1 MKKKSKISVI
11 MPYYKKRDYI
21 KQTIKSVLNQTYQNF
36 EIILVY
42 DDQDL
47 SDLHYIKK
55 NFKTKKL
62 KIIVNKKNLG
72 AGYSRN
78 VAIKHSSGEY
88 ISFLD
93 SDDYWKK
100 KKLFYQLNFMKKNS
114 YQITHTDYTVLSKNK
129 TQKRIAKEISFTELM
144 RSCDIGLSTVMIKKR
159 LLNKK
164 SFANLKTKEDYVLWL
179 KILKNGIKIYPLN
192 KNLTIWQ
199 ETQNSLSSS
208 VYQKIK
214 DGYSVYRHYLKQN
227 SLQSAIS
234 LLTLSFNYLKKNI
247 FNE

>member
-1 MKKKSKISVI
+1 

-88 ISFLD
+88 IYF
-93 SDDYWKK
+93 
-100 KKLFYQLNFMKKNS
+100 
-114 YQITHTDYTVLSKNK
+114 
-129 TQKRIAKEISFTELM
+129 
-144 RSCDIGLSTVMIKKR
+144 
-159 LLNKK
+159 
-164 SFANLKTKEDYVLWL
+164 
-179 KILKNGIKIYPLN
+179 
-192 KNLTIWQ
+192 
-199 ETQNSLSSS
+199 
-208 VYQKIK
+208 
-214 DGYSVYRHYLKQN
+214 
-227 SLQSAIS
+227 
-234 LLTLSFNYLKKNI
+234 
-247 FNE
+247 